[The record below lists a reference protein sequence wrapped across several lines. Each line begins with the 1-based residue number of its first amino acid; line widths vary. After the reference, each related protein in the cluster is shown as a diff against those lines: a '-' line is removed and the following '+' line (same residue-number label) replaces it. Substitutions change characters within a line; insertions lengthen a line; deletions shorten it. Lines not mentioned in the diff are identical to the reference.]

1 MLHCLKHSVQT
12 TGINPYAEG
21 RELKFKGLVNDKY
34 ELSETATE
42 ILEEVEEFFS
52 IQKEKVLILH
62 LHQQILCVG
71 VYCQKKGVS
80 QHLHFL

>member
-34 ELSETATE
+34 ELSEIANE
-42 ILEEVEEFFS
+42 ILEEVERILFCTKRES
-52 IQKEKVLILH
+52 INNCCRK
-62 LHQQILCVG
+62 
-71 VYCQKKGVS
+71 
-80 QHLHFL
+80 